1 MLIEFLF
8 YYCFCFCFCLCF
20 CFFFLIENLDRDQRR
35 NLFAQEQ
42 SKKVFLFWMS
52 SFLVVLE
59 WWPVAV
65 ILITTLTKQF
75 WQLLCHLFPERNT
88 SENED
93 AVNAKEEAAICR
105 QLAGVNSEIKIQ
117 SQFYS
122 IFPFSRRYVP
132 PPSNMSL
139 LRLCSVYSSKKVLS
153 SSFPSSPLLS
163 SSSSLSFILPFI

>member
-1 MLIEFLF
+1 MFLF
-8 YYCFCFCFCLCF
+8 LFMFL
-20 CFFFLIENLDRDQRR
+20 FFFLIENLDRDQRR

-42 SKKVFLFWMS
+42 SKKVFLFWMP

-93 AVNAKEEAAICR
+93 AVNAKEEAAICW
-105 QLAGVNSEIKIQ
+105 QLAGINNEIKIQ

-122 IFPFSRRYVP
+122 ISPFSSRYVP
-132 PPSNMSL
+132 PPSTVPSL
-139 LRLCSVYSSKKVLS
+139 LQQESAIIIVSIIAIVIVIVILIIYFTIYINL
-153 SSFPSSPLLS
+153 
-163 SSSSLSFILPFI
+163 FIYLTYFWSAITSR